1 MLLFFTLLGD
11 TMIFL
16 TAFLKVASCRAR
28 HGLVALLLLAA
39 LDGHVVYADGR
50 TAPALQRGAKLL
62 DAWQLEDAM
71 GIAAHTLLH
80 DPTSPHARAFAAEVM
95 HQRGQH
101 EEALALL

>member
-1 MLLFFTLLGD
+1 MPLFFTILRD

-16 TAFLKVASCRAR
+16 MAFLTGASRRAQ
-28 HGLVALLLLAA
+28 HGLVALLLLTA
-39 LDGHVVYADGR
+39 LDVHGAQADGR
-50 TAPALQRGAKLL
+50 SAPSLQQGAKLL

-71 GIAAHTLLH
+71 GIAAHALLH

-101 EEALALL
+101 EE